1 MLGCVLSVFQC
12 VCALMAHVAHVSHV
26 AHVTLQPIYVLPPC
40 TGNPN
45 SNRIQYQAI
54 FLSQPPP
61 LSPLILHGVRA
72 WVPNPSSG
80 DGGWLVVLAGDC
92 LRGEGLCGRRR
103 GGIPDL
109 RGGGSREVKVG
120 SSGCWRLLVV

>member
-1 MLGCVLSVFQC
+1 MSYLYFSVC
-12 VCALMAHVAHVSHV
+12 VCARALMAHV

-80 DGGWLVVLAGDC
+80 DGGWLVVIVWEEKAC
-92 LRGEGLCGRRR
+92 VEEGEVESQ
-103 GGIPDL
+103 I
-109 RGGGSREVKVG
+109 
-120 SSGCWRLLVV
+120 